1 MPIAPQNLLRAL
13 RDEFTPVRDTTGRLL
28 GCIPRVPDSAEMIQ
42 ASSGQAFELRIA
54 AQVCVCV
61 NLDDPTQHPSTLDG
75 FIPLDDG
82 ASLDLATP
90 VRGDDPDLARGV

>member
-13 RDEFTPVRDTTGRLL
+13 SDAFTPVRDTTGRLL
-28 GCIPRVPDSAEMIQ
+28 GCVPRVPDTAELIR
-42 ASSGQAFELRIA
+42 AASGQSFELRIA

-75 FIPLDDG
+75 FIPLDGG
-82 ASLDLATP
+82 ANLDLATP
-90 VRGDDPDLARGV
+90 VRGDDPDLAQGV